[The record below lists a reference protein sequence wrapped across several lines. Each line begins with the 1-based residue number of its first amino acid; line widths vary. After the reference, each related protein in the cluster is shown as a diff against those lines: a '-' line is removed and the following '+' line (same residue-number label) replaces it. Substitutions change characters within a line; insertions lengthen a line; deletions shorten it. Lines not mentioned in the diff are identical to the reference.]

1 MLRKDFSQRK
11 HCTVGCEAESVEL
24 LKGSEW
30 LVGAVTGRI
39 PAKGPLPQPFPIM
52 QAPALLQRSR
62 FRAVRAN
69 ISIGLK
75 QSGRVALCRHE
86 IQS

>member
-1 MLRKDFSQRK
+1 M
-11 HCTVGCEAESVEL
+11 
-24 LKGSEW
+24 KGSEW
-30 LVGAVTGRI
+30 LVGAVTGRL
-39 PAKGPLPQPFPIM
+39 PAKGPLPQPFRYNAGPGFTAI
-52 QAPALLQRSR
+52 SR
-62 FRAVRAN
+62 FHAVRAN